1 MSPRFPH
8 LAALALLGLL
18 LTGCTGPVV
27 VVYTSVDQ
35 PFAEPVLASF
45 TAATG
50 ITVRPLFDTEAAKTV
65 GLVSRLRAE
74 AANPQCDVFWNSEFA
89 NTVRMAREGLFEAWL
104 PPAASDVPALFRD
117 PDGYWTGI
125 GARARVLLVNT
136 ALVATADHPLGLEDL
151 ASPRWSAGQVA
162 VSLPLAGTGLTHA
175 AAFRAA
181 GGEAGLLAF
190 YSRLQGAGVQFLD
203 GNATV
208 RDRVAAGAM
217 QVCLTDSDDALMAL
231 ARGAPVRMILPDQ
244 GPGGSGTLLIPNTV
258 ALIKNAPHPL
268 EARRLVDFLVSAE
281 AERMLAR
288 GESRQIPVRPALQGE
303 CDWLPAGGI
312 KGYDLPLAAIA
323 DALPSATAE
332 LKGMFLK

>member
-1 MSPRFPH
+1 MIRRLSLM
-8 LAALALLGLL
+8 LAAALLGLV
-18 LTGCTGPVV
+18 LTGCNGPVV

-50 ITVRPLFDTEAAKTV
+50 IAVRPLFDTEAAKTV

-74 AANPQCDVFWNSEFA
+74 AANPQGDVFWNSEFA
-89 NTVRMAREGLFEAWL
+89 NTVRLAREGLFEAWP

-117 PDGYWTGI
+117 PDGYWTAI

-136 ALVATADHPLGLEDL
+136 TLVATADHPLGLDDL
-151 ASPRWSAGQVA
+151 ASPRWPAGQVA
-162 VSLPLAGTGLTHA
+162 VSQPLAGTGLTQA

-181 GGEAGLLAF
+181 GGEAGMLAF
-190 YSRLQGAGVQFLD
+190 YTRLQGAGVQFLD

-217 QVCLTDSDDALMAL
+217 QVCLTDSDDALVAL

-244 GPGGSGTLLIPNTV
+244 GPAGSGTLLIPNTV
-258 ALIKNAPHPL
+258 ALVKNAPHPA
-268 EARRLVDFLVSAE
+268 EARRLVEYLVSAE
-281 AERMLAR
+281 TERMLAR
-288 GESRQIPVRPALQGE
+288 GESRQIPVRPALQAE
-303 CDWLPAGGI
+303 CGWLPEGGI

-323 DALPSATAE
+323 EALPSATAE
-332 LKGMFLK
+332 LKGIFLK